1 MFNDSSELFSVL
13 IPDGDCSL
21 FGSVLNCLSQV
32 KAVRLFVMSEKKDH
46 AFRYS
51 RFIKR
56 FFYFPPASDELEW
69 LARIDT
75 IVEEHQID
83 VIMPIWETAIKTI
96 LENRDFLRSRE
107 KLVPLPTLQY
117 FTIAGSKNLLAEHLE
132 RHGIPGAKTIPL
144 SFDALA
150 DRDTFKLQFP
160 LLAKPLISGGGKGIV
175 KFQDFDSLATH
186 FKTKGINQSYILQ
199 EFITGEDYGCN
210 VLCQDGEILAFT
222 MQKGNL
228 WDPAK
233 PYSFQ
238 VGLDFVYHEKLYQ
251 TVKSLMKS
259 LHWNGIADLDLL
271 YHRASDTFYIVEIN
285 PRVWGTLLAALMAG
299 INYPHL
305 WVLLA
310 MKKPIP
316 LQSYKQIPYVTLRG
330 LGLLLKKDK
339 SMLLRPGFIWNN
351 SPLKFRFDDPVRIFI
366 QIFRSLKNSVSG
378 KFKSRHH

>member
-1 MFNDSSELFSVL
+1 MNDSNESFSVL
-13 IPDGDCSL
+13 IPDGDSSL
-21 FGSVLNCLSQV
+21 FGSVLNCLSKV
-32 KAVRLFVMSEKKDH
+32 KDVHLFVMSEKKDH

-51 RFIKR
+51 RFIKG

-69 LARIDT
+69 LARIDMV
-75 IVEEHQID
+75 VEEHQID

-96 LENRDFLRSRE
+96 LEHKDLLRSRE
-107 KLVPLPTLQY
+107 KLVPLPTLQH
-117 FTIAGSKNLLAEHLE
+117 FMIASSKDLLAEHLE

-175 KFQDFDSLATH
+175 KFQDFDSLATY

-210 VLCQDGEILAFT
+210 VLCQDGEVLAFT

-233 PYSFQ
+233 PYSYQ
-238 VGLDFVYHEKLYQ
+238 IGLDFVYHEKMYQ

-271 YHRASDTFYIVEIN
+271 YHRESDTFYIVEIN
-285 PRVWGTLLAALMAG
+285 PRFWGTLLAALMAG

-310 MKKPIP
+310 KKKNIP
-316 LQSYKQIPYVTLRG
+316 AQSYKRIPYVNLRG
-330 LGLLLKKDK
+330 LEILLKKDK
-339 SMLLRPGFIWNN
+339 SLLLRPAFIWNN
-351 SPLKFRFDDPVRIFI
+351 SPLKFKFDDPVRILRRLFLN
-366 QIFRSLKNSVSG
+366 LKHTVSG
-378 KFKSRHH
+378 KFKSPDP